1 MNPEQTSEK
10 SVLEGI
16 APEAVFSFFE
26 QICRIPHGSGHT
38 KQISDF
44 LVAFAK
50 ERDIRYRQD
59 EMGNVILF
67 QEGTSGYE
75 DKEPV
80 ILQGHMDMV
89 CVAEDGVEIDF
100 EKEGLTLEVRDGF
113 VTAKGTSLGGDD
125 GIAVAMALAILDD
138 PTIPHPPLEVVI
150 TVDEE
155 VGMLGAAGIDLSDV
169 KGKRLLNIDSED
181 EGYLLL
187 GCAGGATVT
196 TSLTGNRIA
205 KAEALSGVYEL
216 AISSL
221 VGGHSGVEID
231 KGRANGCVLLGRAAE
246 GLYEVAGQKGATLL
260 FQSLKGGGK
269 DNAIPTAA
277 SLRFRLFL
285 GGEDTDL
292 VLKELTE
299 ETRKWE
305 EIFKRE
311 YAATEPD
318 LALTLVSV
326 NDTAKESVMPF
337 DEASTRKLLSLLR
350 LVPNGIQ
357 SMSRDIPG
365 LVQTSLNLGILQTK
379 EDTVSASYLVRSSLE
394 SEKKEVIGRIRGLTE
409 LLGGKMDVA
418 GEYPAWEYKKD
429 SPLRELMKE
438 VFTEQ
443 YGKEPVLQT
452 IHAGVEC
459 GIFARKIEGMEAVSF
474 GPDLSDIHSPKEAMD
489 IASVQRTWKYLLEIL
504 KRLN

>member
-1 MNPEQTSEK
+1 MNPKQTGEK
-10 SVLEGI
+10 SVLGGI

-26 QICRIPHGSGHT
+26 QICAIPHGSGHT
-38 KQISDF
+38 EQISAY
-44 LVAFAK
+44 LTEFAK
-50 ERDIRYRQD
+50 ERGIRYRQD

-67 QEGTSGYE
+67 QDGTKGYE
-75 DKEPV
+75 GKAPV

-89 CVAEDGVEIDF
+89 CVAEDGVSIDF
-100 EKEGLTLEVRDGF
+100 ENEGLTLEIKDGF

-196 TSLTGNRIA
+196 CSLTGGRIGQNE
-205 KAEALSGVYEL
+205 KLSGLFEL
-216 AISSL
+216 GISAL

-246 GLYEVAGQKGATLL
+246 GLFETARRGGATLL
-260 FQSLKGGGK
+260 CQSLQGGGK

-277 SLRFRLFL
+277 SMRFFL
-285 GGEDTDL
+285 LCEQKDQGLLYEQL
-292 VLKELTE
+292 SKETE
-299 ETRKWE
+299 KWQE
-305 EIFKRE
+305 VFQKE
-311 YAATEPD
+311 YAATEP
-318 LALTLVSV
+318 ALSLSLTTVQDADTGSV
-326 NDTAKESVMPF
+326 LPF
-337 DEASTRKLLSLLR
+337 DEASTKKLLSLLR
-350 LVPNGIQ
+350 LMPNGIQ

-394 SEKKEVIGRIRGLTE
+394 SEKKEVIGRIRGLIG
-409 LLGGKMDVA
+409 LLGGHMDVA

-429 SPLRELMKE
+429 SPLRDLMKE
-438 VFTEQ
+438 VFFEQ
-443 YGKEPVLQT
+443 YGREPVLQT

-459 GIFARKIEGMEAVSF
+459 GIFAKKIEDMEAVSF
-474 GPDLSDIHSPKEAMD
+474 GPDLKDIHSPKEAMD
-489 IASVQRTWKYLLEIL
+489 IGSVQRTWRYLLEVL
-504 KRLN
+504 KRMD

>member
-1 MNPEQTSEK
+1 MSPKQTNEK
-10 SVLEGI
+10 SVLGGI

-26 QICRIPHGSGHT
+26 QICAIPHGSGHT
-38 KQISDF
+38 EKISAY
-44 LVAFAK
+44 LTAFAK
-50 ERDIRYRQD
+50 ERGIRYKQD

-67 QEGTSGYE
+67 QDASAGYE
-75 DKEPV
+75 DKAPV

-89 CVAEDGVEIDF
+89 CVAEDGVMIDF
-100 EKEGLTLEVRDGF
+100 EKDGLTLEVHDGL

-155 VGMLGAAGIDLSDV
+155 VGMLGAAGIDLSEV
-169 KGKRLLNIDSED
+169 KGRRLLNIDSED

-196 TSLTGNRIA
+196 TTLTGERITDA
-205 KAEALSGVYEL
+205 GKLSGVFEL
-216 AISSL
+216 VISSL

-246 GLYEVAGQKGATLL
+246 GLSDTAAKCGAALL
-260 FQSLKGGGK
+260 CQSLEGGGK

-277 SLRFRLFL
+277 TLRFFL
-285 GGEDTDL
+285 RGKQADTDRVWEQL
-292 VLKELTE
+292 LE
-299 ETRKWE
+299 ETKRWQ

-311 YAATEPD
+311 YAATEPS
-318 LALTLVSV
+318 LVLTLTKTE
-326 NDTAKESVMPF
+326 DAKGRELLPF
-337 DEASTRKLLSLLR
+337 DEAFTKKLISLLR

-365 LVQTSLNLGILQTK
+365 LVQTSLNLGILKTA
-379 EDTVSASYLVRSSLE
+379 ENTVSASYLVRSSLE
-394 SEKKEVIGRIRGLTE
+394 SEKREVIGRISALIK
-409 LLGGKMDVA
+409 LLGGQMDVA
-418 GEYPAWEYKKD
+418 GEYPAWEYKQE

-438 VFTEQ
+438 VFFEQ
-443 YGKEPVLQT
+443 YNREPVLQT

-459 GIFARKIEGMEAVSF
+459 GIFAQKIEDLEAVSF
-474 GPDLSDIHSPKEAMD
+474 GPDLTDIHSPKEAMD
-489 IASVQRTWKYLLEIL
+489 IASVQRTWKYLLEVL
-504 KRLN
+504 RKMQ